1 MAQILKT
8 LTITTD
14 DSGLAALVDDANAS
28 IAKFNDLGTQA
39 QAIVTELEGKMAA
52 ITAYQSSV
60 TVEVTD
66 PNASAAS

>member
-14 DSGLAALVDDANAS
+14 DSGLSTLVDQANAS
-28 IAKFNDLGTQA
+28 IGKLNDLGTQGEAAVQELQATLA
-39 QAIVTELEGKMAA
+39 QIQ
-52 ITAYQSSV
+52 AYQSTV

-66 PNASAAS
+66 PNSPAA